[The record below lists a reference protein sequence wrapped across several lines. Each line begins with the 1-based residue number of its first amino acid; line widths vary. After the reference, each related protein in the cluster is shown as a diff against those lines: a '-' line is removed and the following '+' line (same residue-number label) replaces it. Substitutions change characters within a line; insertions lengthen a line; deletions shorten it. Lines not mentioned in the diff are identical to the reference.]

1 MDYERIV
8 RAKNSHRFVQ
18 TKRLFLA
25 PMETADAP
33 QVFKWAGD
41 QRVTKFLRYTTYSRM
56 EDLYTWIGSL
66 ADDTNGYE
74 FGFFLHNGQLIGAGG
89 VYPIKGTDNY
99 EIGYNLNYDYW
110 SQGYVTEA
118 TKAIMAWANSA
129 LGAQH
134 FVISHAVDNV
144 GSQRVIEKCGFTFD
158 RMGSYSKF
166 DGSATFESKHYVQN
180 WERITYMNLR
190 QTPFDSI
197 ASGNKTIEVRLWDE
211 KRQNLQVG
219 DTLAF
224 TCGNKVAVCK
234 VKDLLLF
241 PTFKDLYN
249 NVDLLQCGYDQ
260 ESVKNASHK
269 DMEEYYTIEEQQQY
283 GVVGIQIEL
292 YCVYQKNN

>member
-1 MDYERIV
+1 
-8 RAKNSHRFVQ
+8 
-18 TKRLFLA
+18 
-25 PMETADAP
+25 METADAP

-74 FGFFLHNGQLIGAGG
+74 FGFFLHNGQLIGSGG

-99 EIGYNLNYDYW
+99 EIGYNLNHDYW

-197 ASGNKTIEVRLWDE
+197 ASGNK
-211 KRQNLQVG
+211 
-219 DTLAF
+219 
-224 TCGNKVAVCK
+224 VAVCK

>member
-1 MDYERIV
+1 MICP
-8 RAKNSHRFVQ
+8 KCK
-18 TKRLFLA
+18 TKVSEYDTKCPKCELKLI
-25 PMETADAP
+25 
-33 QVFKWAGD
+33 FKCP
-41 QRVTKFLRYTTYSRM
+41 RC
-56 EDLYTWIGSL
+56 GSL
-66 ADDTNGYE
+66 TR
-74 FGFFLHNGQLIGAGG
+74 
-89 VYPIKGTDNY
+89 
-99 EIGYNLNYDYW
+99 
-110 SQGYVTEA
+110 
-118 TKAIMAWANSA
+118 
-129 LGAQH
+129 LGS
-134 FVISHAVDNV
+134 VSCK
-144 GSQRVIEKCGFTFD
+144 KCGFTFD

-197 ASGNKTIEVRLWDE
+197 ASGNKTIELRLWDE

-283 GVVGIQIEL
+283 GVVGIQVEL